1 MRRALVAGFVVWAVV
16 ATGLVQAAPAPLQRA
31 RTLVEQ
37 KHYGPALAIYRAL
50 LEQAPGDADLL
61 IETARV
67 YGWNDENAQA
77 AKLYERVLRVAPA
90 RRRDVLRSLA
100 WQLLWSKQPD
110 RAAGFFDEYLRAHPR
125 ALQVRLGL
133 AEARAASGRTS
144 AALQAYRAVLAGEP
158 GNVRARLGV
167 ARMLVRGRHYAP
179 ALVEYRKLV
188 AARPDDADLLIE
200 VARVYGWNNEN
211 RRAAELYRRVLDVAP
226 GRRRDVERPLAFQ
239 LLWSGQGVR
248 AIPYFRDHLARNPAD
263 TKARLGFARALAAA
277 GRSGPA
283 LVQYRHVLAV
293 EPLSLAARLGIARM
307 LVREGHYRESLTG
320 YRILLKRRPDDADLL
335 IEAARVYGWD
345 NQNARSASL
354 YERAIR
360 VAPQRHG
367 ALILPLAWQLTWS
380 GNAER
385 AIALFREYLA
395 AHPGEV
401 SARVGLGEALTDAG
415 RPEQALAQYRAVLAH
430 RPHQRNAQYGA
441 ARVLGWMGRY
451 GAAERIYREVLQ
463 RHPGDIA
470 AQAGLARLENW
481 GGRNRAAARTLSAL
495 LRAHAGRTG
504 LRHDLATAQY
514 WSGFDDLALT
524 TLDGS
529 RVQADVALRRHIR
542 HELAPSVSASLDGST
557 DSDRLH
563 IVGVTLN
570 AQYRFGATR
579 WLGLAYRVARL
590 QQGNPAIRADNRL
603 YGREVLVSGGQRI
616 GSLDTPWGTV
626 WPSLALGVR
635 KYSNWQTF
643 AWRANAKWIP
653 TDLWRVDFYSGNEVI
668 ENIRSIR
675 NRATFRSLDADVSW
689 QALPRLNLGI
699 GAGAGIFADLPGD
712 RNIRRRF
719 RSHVLGV
726 FHLHPRIFAEW
737 SFLYFNDSNPNV
749 QVGYYNPGA
758 YWEHRAT
765 FGFSTR
771 WHGFA
776 LAARGGVGRLTEDP
790 GSSDWLYFWQ
800 ASIGRGLGNAGGL
813 RLVVGRTDSKQLAGI
828 SSEGYRRTYLSL
840 GYIYR
845 F

>member
-16 ATGLVQAAPAPLQRA
+16 ATGLVQAAPAAPLRRA
-31 RTLVEQ
+31 RALVEQ
-37 KHYGPALAIYRAL
+37 RHYGPALAIYRVL
-50 LEQAPGDADLL
+50 LKRAPGDADLL

-100 WQLLWSKQPD
+100 WQLLWAKRPA
-110 RAAGFFDEYLRAHPR
+110 RAAEFFDEYLRAHPR
-125 ALQVRLGL
+125 ALQARLGL

-144 AALQAYRAVLAGEP
+144 AALQAYRAVLAREP
-158 GNVRARLGV
+158 GNARARLGV
-167 ARMLVRGRHYAP
+167 ARMLVRERRYVP
-179 ALVEYRKLV
+179 ALAEYRKLLAV
-188 AARPDDADLLIE
+188 RPDDADLLVE
-200 VARVYGWNNEN
+200 VARVSGWNN
-211 RRAAELYRRVLDVAP
+211 R
-226 GRRRDVERPLAFQ
+226 
-239 LLWSGQGVR
+239 
-248 AIPYFRDHLARNPAD
+248 
-263 TKARLGFARALAAA
+263 
-277 GRSGPA
+277 
-283 LVQYRHVLAV
+283 
-293 EPLSLAARLGIARM
+293 
-307 LVREGHYRESLTG
+307 
-320 YRILLKRRPDDADLL
+320 
-335 IEAARVYGWD
+335 
-345 NQNARSASL
+345 NARSAAL

-360 VAPQRHG
+360 VAPQRRG

-395 AHPGEV
+395 SHPRDV
-401 SARVGLGEALTDAG
+401 RARVGLGDALADAG
-415 RPEQALAQYRAVLAH
+415 RPGQALIQYRAVLAH
-430 RPHQRNAQYGA
+430 RPNRRNAQYGA

-451 GAAERIYREVLQ
+451 GAAERVYREVLR
-463 RHPGDIA
+463 RHPGDVA

-529 RVQADVALRRHIR
+529 RTRADVVLRRHIR
-542 HELAPSVSASLDGST
+542 HELAPTVSASLDGST

-563 IVGVTLN
+563 IVAMTLN
-570 AQYRFGATR
+570 SQYHFGATR

-590 QQGNPAIRADNRL
+590 QQNNPAIRADNRL
-603 YGREVLVSGGQRI
+603 YGHEVLVSGGQRI

-626 WPSLALGVR
+626 WPSVALGVR
-635 KYSNWQTF
+635 NYSNWQTF

-653 TDLWRVDFYSGNEVI
+653 TDLWRVDLYSGNEVI

-689 QALPRLNLGI
+689 QVLPRLNLGI
-699 GAGAGIFADLPGD
+699 GAGAGIFDDLPGD

-776 LAARGGVGRLTEDP
+776 LAARGGMGRLTEDP
-790 GSSDWLYFWQ
+790 GSSDWLYFWR
-800 ASIGRGLGNAGGL
+800 ASIGRDLGGAGGL
-813 RLVVGRTDSKQLAGI
+813 RLVVGRTDSKQLAGV
-828 SSEGYRRTYLSL
+828 SSAGYRRTYLSL